1 MNAYVKEVVDMYVDV
16 ISSVSGVLQIYL
28 FGSHA
33 YGAPHEKSDIDLMIV
48 VEDSLKAL
56 KMALVINNALS
67 GKREIPLDLL
77 VNTETDFNE
86 ALKEPTLQNRIK
98 NEGVLLYAQ

>member
-1 MNAYVKEVVDMYVDV
+1 MNAYVKEVVDMYVNA
-16 ISSVSGVLQIYL
+16 ISSVSGVLRIYL

-33 YGAPHEKSDIDLMIV
+33 YGTPHEKSDIDLMVV
-48 VEDSLKAL
+48 VEDNLKAL
-56 KMALVINNALS
+56 KMALVINSVLS
-67 GKREIPLDLL
+67 GKRIIPLDLL

-98 NEGVLLYAQ
+98 KEGMLLYAQ